1 MMVKDNAGGC
11 MVLPA
16 DLVLGYGRG
25 KLSGAAAWS
34 VEAHLPG
41 CPDCLSVLAGC
52 GLSGRLERNRGEL
65 LVRLGLPE
73 ARQHSILPRRLR
85 GQGHVSALLWGTPS
99 LRVSWLFGVLLV
111 LAAGVGM
118 ARLAAASV
126 AAAGPLSLG
135 HSAGWA
141 ALIPFLFIAPLLPLA
156 AVAAAFSPR
165 LDPAFDLARAAPISG
180 AWLLCVRSVA
190 VTAGTLVPTAAAALL
205 LPGPWWLAPALLLPA
220 LALCAAAVAGAT
232 AFPPVTAAVVAA
244 LAWVVLVIVAGLAAG
259 NPALVYGPAGQ
270 LAAAAIVLG
279 AVGLVALRRN
289 RVDLGWVR

>member
-1 MMVKDNAGGC
+1 MVTDNAGGC
-11 MVLPA
+11 IVLPA

-25 KLSGAAAWS
+25 ELSGTAAWS

-41 CPDCLSVLAGC
+41 CPDCRSVLAGC
-52 GLSGRLERNRGEL
+52 GLARRLERNRGEL

-73 ARQHSILPRRLR
+73 ARQHSMLPRRLR

-99 LRVSWLFGVLLV
+99 LRVSWLSGVLLV
-111 LAAGVGM
+111 LAAGVGL

-135 HSAGWA
+135 HSTGWA

-190 VTAGTLVPTAAAALL
+190 VIAVTLVPTVASALL

-220 LALCAAAVAGAT
+220 LALSAAAVAGAT
-232 AFPPVTAAVVAA
+232 VVPPATAAVGAA
-244 LAWVVLVIVAGLAAG
+244 LAWVVLVIAAGLAAG

-270 LAAAAIVLG
+270 LAAAAIVLA